1 VNAVVERKSGFTM
14 GDIATLLAEIFD
26 AEPGYLKAERYSRG
40 KVREVW
46 ASRKVAKAMR
56 RSAGKYPV
64 NIARRP
70 IDAVLDRLKIIGV
83 AAESTKGKNDDKLT
97 AVLNEQVWDANQLDL
112 DVPDA
117 LDLAETYGDAY
128 LICWPREESEADGVD
143 VVGNDP
149 KAVRVIYDPERP
161 RRVLFSG
168 RTWVDSR
175 RHRRVTIWRDG
186 PVRERY
192 ISKTPETA
200 RPPGGYADADFEP
213 FMDNEEDSESWREDL
228 QLGLG
233 NPVFHLKPV
242 NWSGYGVPTHESA
255 YGTQNMLTKLIATL
269 MDATDGYGFPFRYA
283 LTKSGTVGTTASLD
297 DDWADGDSGTPNAPK
312 QAQAEPG
319 TLAKLTDTDGVG
331 QLEPASVVNL
341 LDPIGTTLRLSS
353 VVSTTPLSY
362 FDPSAASASGESK
375 KEHEKPAVNKAD
387 KHLARYNAT
396 LKDCLAYAMA
406 LLGESVAGVVINW
419 APTQT
424 VDDQADVTLAKSRQ
438 EAGVPLE
445 RTLVD
450 LGYPEEDVKKW
461 ISEATPDDAM
471 LEHRVM
477 LLKELALAAQALGA
491 AASLGVIDE
500 DTARELITRMVNG
513 ADDRDDGGMPELEGG
528 EDDGQGPVR
537 DSGTGARDDVP
548 AGAGA

>member
-1 VNAVVERKSGFTM
+1 M
-14 GDIATLLAEIFD
+14 GDIAMLLAEIFE
-26 AEPGYLKAERYSRG
+26 AEPEYLKAERYARG

-70 IDAVLDRLKIIGV
+70 IDAVLDRLKIISV
-83 AAESTKGKNDDKLT
+83 AAESTKGENDDTLT
-97 AVLNEQVWDANQLDL
+97 EVLNVQVWDDNQLDL
-112 DVPDA
+112 DIPDT
-117 LDLAETYGDAY
+117 LDMAETYGDSY
-128 LICWPREESEADGVD
+128 LICWPRGESEADGVD

-168 RTWVDSR
+168 RTWVDSN

-192 ISKTPETA
+192 ISKAPEIA
-200 RPPGGYADADFEP
+200 RPPGGYTDADFDP
-213 FMDNEEDSESWREDL
+213 FLDDEDDGESWREDL

-233 NPVFHLKPV
+233 NPVFHFKPV
-242 NWSGYGVPTHESA
+242 NYGGYGTPTHESA

-283 LTKSGTVGTTASLD
+283 LTKSGTVGTTATLD
-297 DDWADGDSGTPNAPK
+297 DDWGDGDSGTPRAPK

-341 LDPIGTTLRLSS
+341 LDPIGMTLRLSS
-353 VVSTTPLSY
+353 VVSNTPLNY
-362 FDPSAASASGESK
+362 FDPSAAAASGESK

-387 KHLARYNAT
+387 KHLARYDGT
-396 LKDCLAYAMA
+396 LRDALAYAMA
-406 LLGESVAGVVINW
+406 LLGKQVAGVVVNW

-424 VDDQADVTLAKSRQ
+424 VDDQAEVTLAKSRQ

-450 LGYPEEDVKKW
+450 LGYADEDVKKW
-461 ISEATPDDAM
+461 IDEATPDDKM

-477 LLKELALAAQALGA
+477 LLKELAQAAQALGA

-500 DTARELITRMVNG
+500 DTARQLITRMVVG
-513 ADDRDDGGMPELEGG
+513 GTDDREDGGLPEIQGG
-528 EDDGQGPVR
+528 EGDDGQGSVR
-537 DSGTGARDDVP
+537 DPGAGARSGVP

>member
-1 VNAVVERKSGFTM
+1 M

-26 AEPGYLKAERYSRG
+26 AEPEYLKAERYSRG

-46 ASRKVAKAMR
+46 ASRRVAKAMR
-56 RSAGKYPV
+56 RSADKYRV

-83 AAESTKGKNDDKLT
+83 AAESTKGKSDDKLT
-97 AVLNEQVWDANQLDL
+97 ALLNEQVWDANQLDL
-112 DVPDA
+112 DIPDT
-117 LDLAETYGDAY
+117 LDKAETYGDAY
-128 LICWPREESEADGVD
+128 LICWPHAEDEDDGVD

-161 RRVLFSG
+161 RKILFSG
-168 RTWVDSR
+168 RTWVDSN

-186 PVRERY
+186 PSRERY
-192 ISKTPETA
+192 ISKAPELA
-200 RPPGGYADADFEP
+200 RPPGGYTDADFEP
-213 FMDNEEDSESWREDL
+213 FLDDEDNPESWREDL
-228 QLGLG
+228 AMGLG

-242 NWSGYGVPTHESA
+242 NWNGYGVPTHESA
-255 YGTQNMLTKLIATL
+255 YGCQNMLTKLIATL

-283 LTKSGTVGTTASLD
+283 LTKSGSLGTTASLD
-297 DDWADGDSGTPNAPK
+297 DDWGPDDSGTPRAPK

-353 VVSTTPLSY
+353 VVSTTPLNY
-362 FDPSAASASGESK
+362 FDPSAAAASGESK
-375 KEHEKPAVNKAD
+375 KEQDKPAVTKAD
-387 KHLARYNAT
+387 KHLARYDAT

-406 LLGESVAGVVINW
+406 LIGQAVAGVSITW
-419 APTQT
+419 EPTQT
-424 VDDQADVTLAKSRQ
+424 RDEQADVTLAKSRQ
-438 EAGVPLE
+438 EAGVPLQ

-450 LGYPEEDVKKW
+450 LGYDSADVEKW
-461 ISEATPDDAM
+461 ISEATPDDQM

-477 LLKELALAAQALGA
+477 LLKELAQAAQALGA

-500 DTARELITRMVNG
+500 DTARQLITRMVVG
-513 ADDRDDGGMPELEGG
+513 GTDDTEDGGLPEIQGG
-528 EDDGQGPVR
+528 DDDGQGRVR
-537 DSGTGARDDVP
+537 NPGEGARAGDPAP
-548 AGAGA
+548 AGA

>member
-1 VNAVVERKSGFTM
+1 M

-26 AEPGYLKAERYSRG
+26 AEPAYLKAERYSRG
-40 KVREVW
+40 QMREVW
-46 ASRKVAKAMR
+46 ASRKVARAMR

-83 AAESTKGKNDDKLT
+83 AAESTKGENDEKLT
-97 AVLNEQVWDANQLDL
+97 EVLNDEVWDSNELDL
-112 DVPDA
+112 EVPDA
-117 LDLAETYGDAY
+117 LDMAETYGDAY
-128 LICWPREESEADGVD
+128 LICWPRGEDNDDGVD

-149 KAVRVIYDPERP
+149 KSVRVIYDPERP
-161 RRVLFSG
+161 RRILFSG
-168 RTWVDSR
+168 RTWVDSNSY
-175 RHRRVTIWRDG
+175 RRVTIWRDG

-192 ISKTPETA
+192 ISRTPELA
-200 RPPGGYADADFEP
+200 RPPGGYSDLDFEP
-213 FMDNEEDSESWREDL
+213 FQDGDDPDDTESWREDL

-242 NWSGYGVPTHESA
+242 NWGGYGVPTHESA
-255 YGTQNMLTKLIATL
+255 YGAQNMLTKLIATL

-283 LTKSGTVGTTASLD
+283 LTKSGTVGTTATLD
-297 DDWADGDSGTPNAPK
+297 DDWGEDDSGKPNAPK
-312 QAQAEPG
+312 QAQAEAG
-319 TLAKLTDTDGVG
+319 TLAKLMDTDAVG

-387 KHLARYNAT
+387 KHQARYDAT
-396 LKDCLAYAMA
+396 LRDCLAYAMA
-406 LLGESVAGVVINW
+406 LLGERVAGVVVNW

-450 LGYPEEDVKKW
+450 LGYAEEDVKKW
-461 ISEATPDDAM
+461 ISEATPDDQM

-477 LLKELALAAQALGA
+477 LLKELAQAAQALGA
-491 AASLGVIDE
+491 AAALDVIDPGM
-500 DTARELITRMVNG
+500 ARQLIARMVVG
-513 ADDRDDGGMPELEGG
+513 GTDDRKEGG
-528 EDDGQGPVR
+528 LPPIRGGEGDGQGPVR
-537 DSGTGARDDVP
+537 DPGEAARNGVPVGTGA
-548 AGAGA
+548 